1 MELKSYQR
9 AFLRS
14 HAVSLGAV
22 VYIGKD
28 GITESV
34 VSALDKALSDHEL
47 VKVKFNSSK
56 DMIEEFSRELE
67 MKTSSTIV
75 SITGF
80 TSVFF
85 RQDSTSPDRIYKI

>member
-22 VYIGKD
+22 IYIGKE
-28 GITESV
+28 GITENV
-34 VSALDKALSDHEL
+34 ISALDKALTDHEL
-47 VKVKFNSSK
+47 VKVKFNRSK
-56 DMIEEFSRELE
+56 DEIDSLSKILSE
-67 MKTSSTIV
+67 KTHSSLV

-85 RQDSTSPDRIYKI
+85 RQDPTSPERIYKI